1 MTKRALFAKAATAAA
16 VTATVTATVWGLLAV
31 GSGSAEAAEDAVVI
45 GLLDDLSGPTADL
58 SGKGKVVAA
67 QMAID
72 DFGGSVLGKPVRL
85 LASDHQNKPEIA
97 STQAREWYDRGGVD
111 MITGMSNSAVA
122 LAVRAIARERGKVDV
137 IAGGTADSLVGAD
150 CSPTGILWTAT
161 AHAIAGTT
169 ASVVSETEKSWFM
182 LTVDYSGGKSLE
194 AAAVE
199 VLKAK
204 GATVAGVARHPFN
217 TADFSSFLLQAQSSG
232 AKVLALSNTGADTL
246 TALKQANEFGIRES
260 GMKIVG
266 LYFDTTQIKAL
277 EDAAVK
283 GLVYTSS
290 FYWNRDAQ
298 ATAWAK
304 RFMDQRGVLPSQSQA
319 ATYSSVL
326 HYLKAVKAA
335 GTTGSAKVI
344 AEMQKIPV
352 EDPVT
357 GKGWIRADGR
367 VMYDMYVMRAK
378 ARDAMTGPL
387 DVVDLVKTVP
397 ADEAFGPI
405 SPDCHV
411 KS

>member
-1 MTKRALFAKAATAAA
+1 MTKRAPTMAVAA
-16 VTATVTATVWGLLAV
+16 GCLLLACA
-31 GSGSAEAAEDAVVI
+31 GGTARAAGDSVII

-72 DFGGSVLGKPVRL
+72 DFGGSVLGKPVKL

-97 STQAREWYDRGGVD
+97 STQAREWYDRDGVD

-161 AHAIAGTT
+161 ARAIAGTT
-169 ASVVSETEKSWFM
+169 AAVVSQTEKSWFM

-199 VLKAK
+199 VLKSK
-204 GATVAGVARHPFN
+204 GATVAGIARHPFN

-232 AKVLALSNTGADTL
+232 AKVLALSNTGNDTL

-260 GMKIVG
+260 GMSIVG
-266 LYFDTTQIKAL
+266 LYFDTTQIRAL

-283 GLVYTSS
+283 GLIYTSS
-290 FYWNRDAQ
+290 FFWNRDAQ

-304 RFMDQRGVLPSQSQA
+304 RFMDQRGALPSQSQA

-335 GTTGSAKVI
+335 GTTDSAKVI
-344 AEMQKIPV
+344 AEMRRIPV

-357 GKGWIRADGR
+357 GKGWIREDGR
-367 VMYDMYVMRAK
+367 VMYDMYVMKAK
-378 ARDAMTGPL
+378 PREAMTGPL
-387 DVVDLVKTVP
+387 DVVELVKTVP
-397 ADEAFGPI
+397 ADEAFGPV
-405 SPDCHV
+405 STECHL

>member
-1 MTKRALFAKAATAAA
+1 MTKRAPTMAMAAA
-16 VTATVTATVWGLLAV
+16 AGCLLLACA
-31 GSGSAEAAEDAVVI
+31 GGTAQAAGDSVII

-72 DFGGSVLGKPVRL
+72 DFGGNVLGKPVKL

-97 STQAREWYDRGGVD
+97 STQAREWYDRDGVD

-161 AHAIAGTT
+161 ARAIAGTT
-169 ASVVSETEKSWFM
+169 AAVVSQTEKSWFM

-199 VLKAK
+199 VLKSK
-204 GATVAGVARHPFN
+204 GATVAGIARHPFN

-232 AKVLALSNTGADTL
+232 AKVLALSNTGNDTL

-260 GMKIVG
+260 GMSIVG
-266 LYFDTTQIKAL
+266 LYFDTTQIRAL

-283 GLVYTSS
+283 GLIYTSS

-304 RFMDQRGVLPSQSQA
+304 RFMDQRGALPSQSQA

-335 GTTGSAKVI
+335 GTTDSAKVI
-344 AEMQKIPV
+344 TEMRRIPV

-357 GKGWIRADGR
+357 GKGWIREDGR
-367 VMYDMYVMRAK
+367 VMYDMYVMKAK
-378 ARDAMTGPL
+378 PREAMTGPL

-397 ADEAFGPI
+397 ADEAFGPV
-405 SPDCHV
+405 STECHL